1 MEDTK
6 MKQADRK
13 LDSREPAEVA
23 EAIWAIM
30 TRPTAPRGEAPP
42 APSGGKRPNPWRWS
56 AFAH

>member
-1 MEDTK
+1 

-13 LDSREPAEVA
+13 LDSHEPAEVA

-30 TRPTAPRGEAPP
+30 TRPATTRGEAPP
-42 APSGGKRPNPWRWS
+42 APTVGKRPNPWRWS